1 MAISS
6 KQIKNVAIIGANQE
20 GKTSVCEAM
29 LYTAGVI
36 DRLGTTQNGNSF
48 MDFDDIEKAKG
59 YSINTAVAY
68 INWNDV
74 KINIIDLPGSPD
86 FEGELV
92 EGITAADSAV
102 LVMDASGDT
111 SIGADTA
118 IELCL
123 GLNKPVIIF
132 ITGMDKANANYVGT
146 VNALSA
152 KYTGK
157 IAPVQI
163 PIIESEKMT
172 GFVNVIQ
179 DTAYKFSKGGPEEIA
194 IPASL
199 ADEVE
204 EMRTSLIETAAE
216 NDEELLEKY
225 FEEGTLEKDEIVL
238 GVRTG
243 ISACSVMP
251 VLAGSGLQNW
261 GIGNLLNEIA
271 QYMPSAS
278 ERNGVPA
285 KDLASGK
292 DIAVDCEENG
302 PFVAQVWKTEYD
314 NFSGKL
320 NYLRVYRGKLTSGM
334 SVLNTKTGQTEKVNQ
349 IFLLRGKKTELVT
362 ELGAGDIGAVN
373 KLTDTD
379 TNETLCDASTNIEIA
394 PIVFPVPTYSRAIY
408 CKTKGADDK
417 MMKGLDKIHTEDYTF
432 IIERPETG
440 EVILTGLGAS
450 HLDVITQKLK
460 AINNNNLDVELTE
473 PKIPYRET
481 IRGTSTADGKHKKQS
496 GGHGQYGHCKVRF
509 EPFDGKFEFGDEVV
523 GGAVPKQYI
532 PAVEKGL
539 IECMAKG
546 VLAGYP
552 MTGVRAV
559 LFDGSYHPVDSSEM
573 AFKMAASL
581 AYKDG
586 IAHASP
592 VLMQPIKKLTI
603 KAPQSYLGDIMGD
616 MSQRG
621 GRILDTTTEGKLS
634 VITADVPLAS
644 ISNYTMDLRGITK
657 GQGRFTIEDD
667 GYEDIND
674 PMLTK
679 KIIEA
684 AKAEQAE

>member
-6 KQIKNVAIIGANQE
+6 KQIKNVAVIGANQE

-29 LYTAGVI
+29 LYTAGVT

-92 EGITAADSAV
+92 EGITAADSAI

-111 SIGADTA
+111 SIGAESA

-123 GLNKPVIIF
+123 SLNKPAIIF
-132 ITGMDKANANYVGT
+132 ITGMDKANADYVGT

-152 KYTGK
+152 KYPGK

-163 PIIESEKMT
+163 PIIDFGKMT

-179 DTAYKFSKGGPEEIA
+179 DTAYLFSKNGPQETDIPEE
-194 IPASL
+194 L

-204 EMRTSLIETAAE
+204 EMRSSLIETAAE

-225 FEEGTLEKDEIVL
+225 FDEGTLSKDEIVL

-243 ISACSVMP
+243 ISSCSVMP

-261 GIGNLLNEIA
+261 GITNLLNEVA

-278 ERNGVPA
+278 ERKGVA
-285 KDLASGK
+285 TTTDAT
-292 DIAVDCEENG
+292 VDCEEDG

-334 SVLNTKTGQTEKVNQ
+334 TVLNTTTGQQEKVNQ

-373 KLTDTD
+373 KLANTD
-379 TNETLCDASTNIEIA
+379 TNQTLCDASASVEIA
-394 PIVFPVPTYSRAIY
+394 PIVFPTPTYSRAIY

-432 IIERPETG
+432 VIERPETG
-440 EVILTGLGAS
+440 EVVLTGLGAS
-450 HLDVITQKLK
+450 HLEVITQKLK

-481 IRGTSTADGKHKKQS
+481 IRGTSSADGKHKKQS

-509 EPFDGKFEFGDEVV
+509 EPFEGRFEFGDEVV

-539 IECMAKG
+539 IECMDKG

-573 AFKMAASL
+573 AFKIAASL
-581 AYKDG
+581 AYKEG
-586 IAHASP
+586 ISKASP
-592 VLMQPIKKLTI
+592 VLLQPIKKLTI
-603 KAPQSYLGDIMGD
+603 KAPQGYLGDIMGD

-634 VITADVPLAS
+634 VITADVPLAA
-644 ISNYTMDLRGITK
+644 ISNYTMDLRGLTK
-657 GQGRFTIEDD
+657 GQGRYTIEDD

-684 AKAEQAE
+684 AKADQAE